1 MIYAIFSVISLIYGV
16 IAYLLLNNIILGV
29 IVFVV
34 FEAILLV
41 IVRPMVAEYLVKTRR
56 RHECYQFVYSFIVSL
71 SSLNSVEGAYQSA
84 VEGTTG
90 EEKELFDSIDQYQAR
105 EKVEY
110 LANYFHQDYYKM
122 FLSIFHI
129 YEEQGGDVLDLA
141 GPLLVEVAEVEK
153 VENQKDK
160 VKMNNLIQFL
170 TLWALSALILLS
182 IRFGLSMFYE
192 ELSNSI
198 LYILL
203 TIAYFI
209 LVIGS
214 SLFFAMNIT
223 GEKLKFEWRKRNA
236 TKTK

>member
-1 MIYAIFSVISLIYGV
+1 MIYAIFSVIALIYGV
-16 IAYLLLNNIILGV
+16 MGYLLLNNIILG
-29 IVFVV
+29 ILIFAV
-34 FEAILLV
+34 FEVVLLFL
-41 IVRPMVAEYLVKTRR
+41 VRPMVGDYVVKTRR
-56 RHECYQFVYSFIVSL
+56 RHECYQFVYSFMVSL
-71 SSLNSVEGAYQSA
+71 SSLNSVDGAYYSA
-84 VEGTTG
+84 IEGVTG
-90 EEKELFDSIDQYQAR
+90 EEKDITDSIDQYQAR
-105 EKVEY
+105 EKIQY

-160 VKMNNLIQFL
+160 VKMNNLVQFL
-170 TLWALSALILLS
+170 TLWALSAIILLS

-198 LYILL
+198 IYILL
-203 TIAYFI
+203 TVSYFV

-214 SLFFAMNIT
+214 SLFFTMNIT

-236 TKTK
+236 NKTK